1 MEERIRPT
9 KSGLFSIE
17 LLLCVGVFV
26 FCAAVCTGIFVKAEL
41 TSRESAEL
49 NAAVSEA
56 RNVAELFQAAGGSLD
71 RVRAYSGGSLE
82 DGGLV
87 LSREGLTLRLTP
99 AETPREGNLTVS
111 NGEETLL
118 EWRVA
123 VPPNGNADNREVTP

>member
-56 RNVAELFQAAGGSLD
+56 RNVAELFQAAGGSLEQ
-71 RVRAYSGGSLE
+71 VSAYSGGRLE
-82 DGGLV
+82 DGGVVVLRDGLV
-87 LSREGLTLRLTP
+87 LRLTQ
-99 AETPREGNLTVS
+99 TGILTVS
-111 NGEETLL
+111 GGERTLL

-123 VPPNGNADNREVTP
+123 VLPDANREAVP